1 MWFCLYVAKGVNQLI
16 KKYVN
21 YEIVQMYRTLVNQ
34 SSFLNSK
41 NIKSVWGVHLPV
53 KKNLDKISQVV
64 SAIEDVENLIKT
76 KYSADEFSEE
86 YDGGRKIKKQYE
98 KQYLDDITE
107 INVQESEIDFTP
119 IKESDLSKFMEL
131 NEGIITSAEANILYE
146 MMEV

>member
-1 MWFCLYVAKGVNQLI
+1 M
-16 KKYVN
+16 
-21 YEIVQMYRTLVNQ
+21 
-34 SSFLNSK
+34 
-41 NIKSVWGVHLPV
+41 PV